1 MVVPKIIE
9 IVFQLLYSLLTVI
22 QVLIIIRCVLSFVP
36 DWNNRFTAF
45 IFGVTEPIL
54 SPCRSILRQFDF
66 FRMLPIDLSPILA
79 FLLLGLANRVLWM
92 LESVIWRWVG
102 VFA

>member
-1 MVVPKIIE
+1 MIAQKVIQIL
-9 IVFQLLYSLLTVI
+9 FQLLYSAVTLVE
-22 QVLIIIRCVLSFVP
+22 VLIIIRCVLSFLP

-54 SPCRSILRQFDF
+54 APCRAILRQFDF
-66 FRMLPIDLSPILA
+66 LRMLPIDLSPILA
-79 FLLLGLANRVLWM
+79 FILLGILNRVLMM